1 MASRRI
7 RIRSRRRQVEAVVVP
22 AIGSPLRPMTRP
34 TRRGIGQRV
43 GPARWMIVIVIRGG
57 VVRRRAA
64 LRPDW
69 LAAPRES
76 IRTLT
81 RGRRSGRRGRRS
93 RRHLAKTIFW
103 ARSLPSLEHLPG
115 NRACSSATTIRAS
128 RCLRCG
134 RAVVALPI
142 RSPHVG
148 ETCSHNSSNRRNW
161 LVWEESGCRRP
172 STTVRQTP
180 EP

>member
-34 TRRGIGQRV
+34 IRRGIGQRV
-43 GPARWMIVIVIRGG
+43 GPVRWMIVIVIRGG

-64 LRPDW
+64 WRPDW

-76 IRTLT
+76 IRTPT
-81 RGRRSGRRGRRS
+81 RGRRSGRRVPPLQRP
-93 RRHLAKTIFW
+93 AKTTYSE
-103 ARSLPSLEHLPG
+103 RSLPLLERLLG

-148 ETCSHNSSNRRNW
+148 ETCSNSNSSHRRNW

-172 STTVRQTP
+172 LTTVRQTP